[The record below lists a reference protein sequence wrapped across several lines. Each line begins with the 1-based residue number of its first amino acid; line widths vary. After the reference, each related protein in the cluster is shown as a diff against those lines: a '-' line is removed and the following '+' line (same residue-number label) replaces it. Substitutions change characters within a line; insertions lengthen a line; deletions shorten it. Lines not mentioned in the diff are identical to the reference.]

1 MVLKT
6 SLRKAKVDAE
16 VTNSSIENIPSDVD
30 LVVTHRQLLSRAKEL
45 NKNNNMQFMEITN
58 FIEAKQY
65 IDIVEH
71 VKKSME

>member
-16 VTNSSIENIPSDVD
+16 VTNSSIENIPPDVD

>member
-16 VTNSSIENIPSDVD
+16 VTNSSIENIPPDVD

-71 VKKSME
+71 VKKSKE

>member
-1 MVLKT
+1 M
-6 SLRKAKVDAE
+6 VDAE
-16 VTNSSIENIPSDVD
+16 VTNSSIENIPPDVD